1 MPAAHT
7 ALIIGGGIAGP
18 VAATALTMAGVDA
31 GVYEA
36 RPADPASASGI
47 GGSLALEPNG
57 LSALRIVGAD
67 NAVRAEAIPITRSIM
82 SIASKPGREVPAP
95 QGLEPR
101 QLIDRG
107 ALHRIL
113 ADRAEHV
120 GVRIQHGKKLIR
132 VDEAPNSVTAH
143 FADGS
148 RASADVLVGADGV
161 HSTVRRLIDPNAPS
175 ARYLGLLG
183 FEGLADDAA
192 DTAALGPGT
201 MTFAFGRRAYYLYW
215 KRPDGRIGWGANLP
229 SPQYLSL
236 KEARAAPADEWLH
249 TLRAAYAADVPGAR
263 LAAETTSETLQA
275 VGALHIMPPVP
286 HWHRGRMV
294 LVGDAVH
301 APSNSTGQG
310 ASLAMESAIALAR
323 CLRDLPDVPS
333 AFDAYERLRRPRVE
347 TIAARGAKIGRAKAP
362 GPIAQRMM
370 RLLLPVMYNTMNL
383 ERTMAV
389 EQRYTIDWDSPV
401 EHELN
406 AEISGETVS

>member
-1 MPAAHT
+1 MPAAQT
-7 ALIIGGGIAGP
+7 ALVVGGGIAGP
-18 VAATALTMAGVDA
+18 VAATALTMAGIDA
-31 GVYEA
+31 TVYEA

-57 LSALRIVGAD
+57 LAALHIVGAD
-67 NAVRAEAIPITRSIM
+67 DDVRAAAIPITRSVM
-82 SIASKPGREVPAP
+82 SIASKPGRAVPAP
-95 QGLEPR
+95 QGLPPR

-113 ADRAEHV
+113 RNRAERA

-132 VDEAPNSVTAH
+132 VDEDPHGVMAH
-143 FADGS
+143 FADGNS
-148 RASADVLVGADGV
+148 ASADVLIGADGV
-161 HSTVRRLIDPNAPS
+161 HSTVRQLIDLNAPS
-175 ARYLGLLG
+175 ARYLNMLG
-183 FEGLADDAA
+183 FEGLAGDAA
-192 DTAALGPGT
+192 DTAELEPGT
-201 MTFAFGRRAYYLYW
+201 MTFAFGRCAYYLYW

-229 SPQYLSL
+229 SPQYFSL
-236 KEARAAPADEWLH
+236 KEARAVPADEWLR
-249 TLRAAYAADVPGAR
+249 TLRNTYADDVPGAR

-294 LVGDAVH
+294 LIGDAVH

-310 ASLAMESAIALAR
+310 ASLAMESAIQLAR
-323 CLRDLPDVPS
+323 CLRDLTDVPS

-370 RLLLPVMYNTMNL
+370 RLILPVMFRTTKL
-383 ERTMAV
+383 EKTLAA
-389 EQRYTIDWDSPV
+389 EQRYVIDWDSPV
-401 EHELN
+401 ERELN
-406 AEISGETVS
+406 AQFSGETVS